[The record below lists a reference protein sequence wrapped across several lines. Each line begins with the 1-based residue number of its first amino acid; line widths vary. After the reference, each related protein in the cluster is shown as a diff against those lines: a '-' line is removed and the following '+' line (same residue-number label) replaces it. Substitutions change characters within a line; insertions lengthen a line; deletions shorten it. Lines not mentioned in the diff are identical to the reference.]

1 MGLSWLVLAGW
12 SSPNACWSIRI
23 ECDGEFNSL
32 IDMLEVEGATVLG
45 PLGWLDEAVV
55 FLGRDSAFDGTV
67 LDVNL
72 HGQSSYPIADA
83 LIERGVQFVFATGY
97 NAEPLSEPYRAYPRC
112 EKPLHKAALIAALA
126 RPAT

>member
-1 MGLSWLVLAGW
+1 MAWDRLLQGRRILVV
-12 SSPNACWSIRI
+12 
-23 ECDGEFNSL
+23 EDEFLVAQSL
-32 IDMLEVEGATVLG
+32 VDMLEAEGATVLG

-83 LIERGVQFVFATGY
+83 LIERGVQFVFTTGY
-97 NAEPLSEPYRAYPRC
+97 DAEALSEPYRVYPRC
-112 EKPLHKAALIAALA
+112 EKPLHEQALIAALA